1 MRVEIGTKPTKI
13 DGKLVFMQWQL
24 CLIGTATFA
33 FLSVSSQ
40 WNQNLI
46 LNGKI
51 PSSFRGIMK
60 RVMDTYIPQITAV
73 VGFV

>member
-1 MRVEIGTKPTKI
+1 MRVKIGTKSTNI

-24 CLIGTATFA
+24 CLIGTAIFA

-46 LNGKI
+46 LTDKI
-51 PSSFRGIMK
+51 PSSLRGIMK
-60 RVMDTYIPQITAV
+60 RVMDTYIPQVTAV

>member
-46 LNGKI
+46 LTGKI